1 VSDAFRIDLRTVD
14 GGPTAVASAG
24 PFSVLTDRPASAGG
38 RGLGFNGGQLLYA
51 AIAGCYSN
59 DLYREASTLGLAL
72 RRVAITVDGDF
83 PKRGEPSTPISV
95 DVELDGDADEQALR
109 ELVALVDTIAEIPNT
124 IRGAT
129 PVQLRNV
136 RIVGRAA

>member
-1 VSDAFRIDLRTVD
+1 
-14 GGPTAVASAG
+14 
-24 PFSVLTDRPASAGG
+24 
-38 RGLGFNGGQLLYA
+38 
-51 AIAGCYSN
+51 
-59 DLYREASTLGLAL
+59 
-72 RRVAITVDGDF
+72 VAITVDGDF

-95 DVELDGDADEQALR
+95 DVEVEGDADEEALR
-109 ELVALVDTIAEIPNT
+109 ELVALVDTIAEIPRT